1 MLGRMSSAD
10 SPDDDWNALDDDDP
24 ALLAQAV
31 GPVRRL
37 KHAASAPPRGPRPRP
52 RPRQFDA
59 DEQAA
64 LQSSRQAQLDDV
76 AAGDVSLYRRPEL
89 PLRAF
94 KRLRRGLY
102 AVQDEVDLHHAG
114 VELAGELL
122 RAFLREALDQ
132 DLRCVRIV
140 HGKGLRSAG
149 GRAVLRP
156 WVESHLRQRNDVLAY
171 SSAPA
176 NQGGTGALLVLLGEP
191 AAG

>member
-1 MLGRMSSAD
+1 MAGSR
-10 SPDDDWNALDDDDP
+10 PDDEDWQALDDNDP
-24 ALLAQAV
+24 ALLDKAV
-31 GPVRRL
+31 GPVRRI
-37 KHAASAPPRGPRPRP
+37 KDAPVPPRAPRPRP
-52 RPRQFDA
+52 RPRQFEA

-64 LQSSRQAQLDDV
+64 IATSHTPQADDL
-76 AAGDVSLYRRPEL
+76 AAGDASLYRRPEL

-102 AVQDEVDLHHAG
+102 TVQDEIDLHQAG

-122 RAFLREALDQ
+122 RAFLREARERG
-132 DLRCVRIV
+132 LRCVRIV

-156 WVESHLRQRNDVLAY
+156 WVEGHLRQRNDVLAF

-176 NQGGTGALLVLLGEP
+176 QQGGTGALLVLLSDP
-191 AAG
+191 A

>member
-1 MLGRMSSAD
+1 MSPAPP
-10 SPDDDWNALDDDDP
+10 PDDPWNALDDDDP

-37 KHAASAPPRGPRPRP
+37 KQPASLPPQGPRPRP

-59 DEQAA
+59 DEAEA
-64 LQSSRQAQLDDV
+64 LQSSRSPALEDV
-76 AAGDVSLYRRPEL
+76 AAGDQSLYRRPEL

-94 KRLRRGLY
+94 KRLRKGLY

-114 VELAGELL
+114 IELAGELL
-122 RAFLREALDQ
+122 RAFLREAREQ

-156 WVESHLRQRNDVLAY
+156 WVESHLRQRSDVLAY
-171 SSAPA
+171 TSAPA
-176 NQGGTGALLVLLGEP
+176 NQGGTGALLVLLGT
-191 AAG
+191 ASAQ